1 MCFGYWWKVEDEIV
15 VRKKY
20 PQVPT
25 KVEYSLS
32 EEGLSIVPIVNF
44 SKL

>member
-1 MCFGYWWKVEDEIV
+1 MEDEIV

-20 PQVPT
+20 PQVSS

-32 EEGLSIVPIVNF
+32 GLSIVPIVNF